1 VLHGSWFRVDA
12 QVPSRWRWRPYP
24 TPRSRFDSASGSLRV
39 RYAGDDPRVALRECF
54 DRDHRIVARARL
66 EGHLVELTGGIRVL
80 DLRRDRI
87 LDALGLDD
95 QISTS
100 RAPDVWSACQRLTDL
115 VHDWFGERCDG
126 IVYRSRTTPERGAN
140 LAFFSHAPL
149 TARDAGPLRDQE
161 ELLRTAIL
169 TDGFTIRGWR

>member
-1 VLHGSWFRVDA
+1 
-12 QVPSRWRWRPYP
+12 
-24 TPRSRFDSASGSLRV
+24 
-39 RYAGDDPRVALRECF
+39 VALRECF
-54 DRDHRIVARARL
+54 DRDHRIVAPARL
-66 EGHLVELTGGIRVL
+66 DGHLIELTGEIRVL
-80 DLRRDRI
+80 DVRRDRV

-140 LAFFSHAPL
+140 LAFFRHAPL
-149 TARDAGPLRDQE
+149 TARDLGSLRAQE
-161 ELLRTAIL
+161 ELLRTCVL
-169 TDGFTIRGWR
+169 TEGFTIRGWR